1 MNEKTLK
8 TIEFT
13 TENGGVKPATRK
25 GVKSQ
30 ALKHL
35 GLNLGDLEKMADGRY
50 GMPVAIDYLTKE
62 TIYLLVDTSVGFAP
76 KAKAKKGKAA
86 TEPVEIPNLF

>member
-13 TENGGVKPATRK
+13 TENGGVKPAVRK
-25 GVKSQ
+25 GVKKQ
-30 ALKHL
+30 ATDYL
-35 GLNLGDLEKMADGRY
+35 GLDLTKLDKMADGRY
-50 GMPVAIDYLTKE
+50 GMPIAIDYLTKE
-62 TIYLLVDTSVGFAP
+62 TIYVLVDIAVGFEP
-76 KAKAKKGKAA
+76 KPKAKKGKAA